1 MENVEPPT
9 KEWWTNYWFLIF
21 AGRPW
26 TNTLWIPFLSTE
38 TKFREN
44 WEFIRRAHRFYD
56 KFVCCEV
63 WYNPHVDDAF
73 REEIDETFVRLGT
86 LLTEDMNPSERQEFH
101 DSMQAKLEDLAERV
115 DALPLLLKPPR
126 APDHFNSPT
135 TVYGRLLRKL
145 RSWRVGLLY
154 WIQLHVK
161 ELKIGVF
168 ERWKYRQ
175 PRIHPAG
182 PLPADSI
189 GNTYLR

>member
-1 MENVEPPT
+1 M
-9 KEWWTNYWFLIF
+9 
-21 AGRPW
+21 
-26 TNTLWIPFLSTE
+26 
-38 TKFREN
+38 
-44 WEFIRRAHRFYD
+44 
-56 KFVCCEV
+56 
-63 WYNPHVDDAF
+63 
-73 REEIDETFVRLGT
+73 
-86 LLTEDMNPSERQEFH
+86 
-101 DSMQAKLEDLAERV
+101 EDLAERL
-115 DALPLLLKPPR
+115 DALPPLLKPPR
-126 APDHFNSPT
+126 ASDHFNSPT

-154 WIQLHVK
+154 WIELHVK